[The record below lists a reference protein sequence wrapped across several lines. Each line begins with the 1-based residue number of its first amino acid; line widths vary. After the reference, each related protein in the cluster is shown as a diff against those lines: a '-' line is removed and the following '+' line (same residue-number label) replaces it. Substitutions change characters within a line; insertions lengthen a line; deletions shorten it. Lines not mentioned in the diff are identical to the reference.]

1 MEKTSKEEQGIVLV
15 DNDILPQ
22 MEKEISVLENIV
34 KESLLSIHEDMNG
47 LILKANNTKVAINDK
62 DAYDSAI
69 ELKREI
75 KNTHIALKKKKEE
88 FKKPVIAYGKRI
100 ESFTKDIY
108 EPLVSAEKL
117 LVSKLAPYT
126 DNQQKLKDDELLK
139 KEQEEAK
146 NKAVEDKL
154 FELNSTLAKVNQ
166 CKIKSEVDAVEEY
179 LNNTK
184 LTDFGDRSDEAGFI
198 INNLLMTCRMYKN
211 SLPETLEVEK
221 PIEVKTPIQS
231 KELGS
236 SSITSTKNISKIENQ
251 IIDEENLEKTPVLT
265 EKIEGSSD
273 NSIENISK
281 IDSQTIN
288 ETISEKESPATEESD
303 AIQMPFDLDE
313 KPIDKK
319 EVSLEVKDDVA
330 EPKESNTPEVYNIT
344 VENKNPEV
352 KQVVFGNSDEI
363 DLFGSLNQQSDD
375 LELSVQKNNPSENIN
390 ERKMVSLENDS
401 YLVELLFNQDGSEM
415 PHTISLVSK
424 KTSEIVHYKIK

>member
-15 DNDILPQ
+15 ENDILPQ

-62 DAYDSAI
+62 DAYDTAI

-75 KNTHIALKKKKEE
+75 KNTHIALKKKKED

-100 ESFTKDIY
+100 ESFTKEIY

-117 LVSKLAPYT
+117 LVSKIAPYT
-126 DNQQKLKDDELLK
+126 DNQQKLKDAELLK

-146 NKAVEDKL
+146 HKAVEDKL

-166 CKIKSEVDAVEEY
+166 CKIKSEVDAVEDY

-236 SSITSTKNISKIENQ
+236 SSITSIKNISKIDNQ
-251 IIDEENLEKTPVLT
+251 TIEEENTEKTSVPT
-265 EKIEGSSD
+265 AKIEGSSD
-273 NSIENISK
+273 NSIENTSK
-281 IDSQTIN
+281 IDNQTIN
-288 ETISEKESPATEESD
+288 ESVSEKESPATEESD

-313 KPIDKK
+313 KPISKK
-319 EVSLEVKDDVA
+319 EVSVEVKDEVV
-330 EPKESNTPEVYNIT
+330 EVKESNTSEI
-344 VENKNPEV
+344 

-375 LELSVQKNNPSENIN
+375 LESSVQKDNVSENIN
-390 ERKMVSLENDS
+390 ETKTVSLENDG
-401 YLVELLFNQDGSEM
+401 YLVELLFNEDGSEM